1 MLPPYTE
8 RFRQRCGCGK
18 GFACAPDDTEF
29 LVTSTVSGCDRD
41 ATKFSTFEH
50 MIFLTG
56 GTGLLGGHV
65 LVELTRRGHS
75 VRALKRPGVKTATV
89 RNLFDFYFGNEAAV
103 RFGQVEWVEGD
114 ILDIA
119 SLQNGIAGCS
129 VAYHCAAFVSFRRR
143 DFRKLIKVNKEGTA
157 NVVNVCL
164 GAGVD
169 HLCYVSST
177 AAIGRSETKSVYDE
191 TNKWISSPQN
201 SGYAVSKYLAENE
214 VWRGVEEGLKVV
226 IVNPSVIL
234 GPGDW
239 NQSSLSLF
247 KVIKKGLR
255 FYTPGLNAFV
265 DARDIAAVM
274 AQLSEQRIFNER
286 FLVISENLSFKE
298 VFEKIAR
305 AFGVKPPSVL
315 VKPWMAGLAWRLEGL
330 LGFFFGRK
338 QNITRETARSS
349 MSHTAYSNEKI
360 KKRLGFQFTPIDDT
374 IANAVKFFN
383 TYM

>member
-1 MLPPYTE
+1 
-8 RFRQRCGCGK
+8 
-18 GFACAPDDTEF
+18 
-29 LVTSTVSGCDRD
+29 
-41 ATKFSTFEH
+41 
-50 MIFLTG
+50 MIFVTG
-56 GTGLLGGHV
+56 GTGLLGSHV
-65 LVELTRRGHS
+65 LVELTRRGHR
-75 VRALKRPGVKTATV
+75 VRAMKRAGVKTAVV
-89 RNLFDFYFGNEAAV
+89 RNLFDFYFGSEAAKY
-103 RFGQVEWVEGD
+103 FEQVEWVEGD

-119 SLQNGIAGCS
+119 SLQNGISGCS
-129 VAYHCAAFVSFRRR
+129 VVYHCAALVSFRRR
-143 DFRKLIKVNKEGTA
+143 DFKRLIKVNKEGTA

-177 AAIGRSETKSVYDE
+177 AAIGRSETASVYTE
-191 TNKWISSPQN
+191 ANKWVSSPQN

-214 VWRGVEEGLKVV
+214 VWRGVEEGLRVV

-239 NQSSLSLF
+239 NQSSLGLF

-255 FYTPGLNAFV
+255 FYTPGVNAFV
-265 DARDIAAVM
+265 DARDIATVM

-286 FLVISENLSFKE
+286 FLVISENLSFKK

-315 VKPWMAGLAWRLEGL
+315 VKPWMAALAWRMEGL

-349 MSHTAYSNEKI
+349 MSHAAYSNEKI
-360 KKRLGFQFTPIDDT
+360 RKRLGFQFTSIDDSVT
-374 IANAVKFFN
+374 NAVKFFKA
-383 TYM
+383 YL